1 MVITG
6 MDAELSAVKRL
17 VAGTQDMTVY
27 MDLKNLAETT
37 VDQAYA
43 MAKNEKIT
51 ANTEIDIDD
60 QKKIKA
66 YLITGEMVTKENIDK
81 VLIETGVI
89 LKNKFMEAIN
99 KSSVM
104 QE

>member
-1 MVITG
+1 MITG

-43 MAKNEKIT
+43 MAKNER
-51 ANTEIDIDD
+51 
-60 QKKIKA
+60 
-66 YLITGEMVTKENIDK
+66 
-81 VLIETGVI
+81 
-89 LKNKFMEAIN
+89 
-99 KSSVM
+99 
-104 QE
+104 